1 MKGITVKMFLSVL
14 LGFCLCLS
22 TEYAQAQ
29 VIPLPENLPIDEF
42 WQATK
47 RGIETIIEARDAAES
62 VEGYLHEYE
71 NLSGTDCFERNMA
84 GMPQVP
90 SMCAESEACGACY
103 KDAQRR
109 LNFVRG
115 QFEWLRCKYQTT
127 RSYANSAIAFGD
139 NVSGLH
145 AVSGLAWQA
154 QRRQIKESLRQFGET
169 YDEQYEKGI
178 EALQEAL
185 RELGRCEAEFGGEEG
200 WYDRFGFIYYTFMQD
215 RYKRSAVE

>member
-1 MKGITVKMFLSVL
+1 MKSIVLSSVL
-14 LGFCLCLS
+14 VGLCLCLS

-29 VIPLPENLPIDEF
+29 VPLPENLPIDEF
-42 WQATK
+42 WRATK

-62 VEGYLHEYE
+62 VQGYLHEYE
-71 NLSGTDCFERNMA
+71 NLSGINCFARDMA

-90 SMCAESEACGACY
+90 SLCAGSEASGDCRACY
-103 KDAQRR
+103 EDAQRR
-109 LNFVRG
+109 LRFVRG

-139 NVSGLH
+139 NVSGVH

-154 QRRQIKESLRQFGET
+154 QRRQIQESLRQFGET
-169 YDEQYEKGI
+169 YDEQYENGI
-178 EALQEAL
+178 QALQGALQE
-185 RELGRCEAEFGGEEG
+185 LGKCEAEHGGEEG

-215 RYKRSAVE
+215 RYRRSVVE